1 VFCLVLQERL
11 SIWLPERV
19 GVETLLAVA
28 QAVCEQ
34 TWLAQPLA
42 AAVRQRHHFQ

>member
-1 VFCLVLQERL
+1 L
-11 SIWLPERV
+11 SIWLSERV
-19 GVETLLAVA
+19 GVETLLEVV

-42 AAVRQRHHFQ
+42 VAVRQKHHFQ